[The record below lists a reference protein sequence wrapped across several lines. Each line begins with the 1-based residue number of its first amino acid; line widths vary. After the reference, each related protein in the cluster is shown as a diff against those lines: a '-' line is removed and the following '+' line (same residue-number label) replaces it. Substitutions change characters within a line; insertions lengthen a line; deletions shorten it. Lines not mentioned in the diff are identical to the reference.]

1 MDGPVV
7 GIIQKSL
14 YLAPVLTD
22 IHFPPGNEYRTGSEN
37 EPLTF
42 YMQSLAES
50 TRLDLLLGYF
60 SSSAISVLA
69 VGFATFIS
77 NDGRV
82 RLIINHILSAQ
93 DKAAVLTGGTTN
105 PVDYPFSVQDFQ
117 TLRGA
122 LDSYGHH
129 FFDCM
134 AWLIATKRI
143 QIRAIKPKDRRGISH
158 YKSGIFYDGINAVK
172 FKGSCNFTAS
182 GLLENLEELDVKLSW
197 QADYDGFADYEHEY
211 NQLFA
216 GLTDYAELI
225 PVEQIEE
232 AILHNYGG
240 KDLDELLVNEQT
252 LAAQKAKQVK
262 SQTHQK
268 AVARTLQTIEAYRT
282 APRFPYD
289 SGPRDYQRE
298 AYQNWVEN
306 KYQGIFAMATG
317 TGKTLTALN
326 CLLNESQKTGQYQ
339 AVIVVPTT
347 VLVEQWTDETRKFN
361 FLNIITVSAQ
371 TNGWPAELGDITTKI
386 SFGVGASFI
395 IIVTYKSFVKPA
407 FQTYFKRLPKTTLL
421 LADEAHNMASPM
433 VAQLLGGIHLDKRI
447 GLSATPK
454 RVYDPDGSA
463 AMDAF
468 FNDGNGP
475 ADRPYTYN
483 FSMERAIA
491 DGILC
496 PYYYYPNIVSL
507 LPDEMV
513 AYSEISAKL
522 AKLYARSPGDDRASK
537 QVEML
542 LMQRKRIIHKAQG
555 KLAVFENILTDIIAR
570 RNRIDYTLVYAPEGF
585 YADTEIDDE
594 TFPDLTDENRII
606 DFYAAIVRRVSPTTT
621 ITQYTSDAADK
632 DLTLKQFEQG
642 KINALLSMKCLDE
655 GVDIPRTGQ
664 AIFCSSTGNPRQFIQ
679 RRGRILR
686 QHPDKTFAYIYD
698 MVVIPRTDPNS
709 PHFALER
716 NLVRKE
722 LERVVHFAFMA
733 TNKYEATT
741 VFREVCDLYQLD
753 LDTIHTDLSA

>member
-1 MDGPVV
+1 M
-7 GIIQKSL
+7 L
-14 YLAPVLTD
+14 LD
-22 IHFPPGNEYRTGSEN
+22 IDFPLSNEYRTGSEN

-69 VGFATFIS
+69 VGFAKFIS
-77 NDGRV
+77 NGGRV

-93 DKAAVLTGGTTN
+93 DKAAVLAGATAN
-105 PVDYPFSVQDFQ
+105 PAHYSFSADDFQ

-129 FFDCM
+129 FFDCI
-134 AWLIATKRI
+134 AWLIATKRV
-143 QIRAIKPKDRRGISH
+143 QIRATKPKDRRGISH
-158 YKSGIFYDGINAVK
+158 YKSGIFYDGMNRVK

-197 QADYDGFADYEHEY
+197 KADDETFADYEHEY
-211 NQLFA
+211 NQLFS

-232 AILHNYGG
+232 AIIRDYGG
-240 KDLDELLVNEQT
+240 KHLDELLVNGHK
-252 LAAQKAKQVK
+252 LAAQKAKQVR

-268 AVARTLQTIEAYRT
+268 AVAQILRTIETYLA
-282 APRFPYD
+282 APRFPYE
-289 SGPRDYQRE
+289 SGPRTYQRE

-306 KYQGIFAMATG
+306 DYQGIFAMATG
-317 TGKTLTALN
+317 TGKTITALN
-326 CLLNESQKTGQYQ
+326 CVLNESHKTGQYQ
-339 AVIVVPTT
+339 AVILVPTT
-347 VLVEQWTDETRKFN
+347 VLVEQWTREARKFN
-361 FLNIITVSAQ
+361 FRNIIPVSPQ
-371 TNGWPAELGDITTKI
+371 TKDWPAELGDITNKL
-386 SFGVGASFI
+386 SFGVGASFV
-395 IIVTYKSFVKPA
+395 IIVTYKSFTKPA
-407 FQTYFKRLPKTTLL
+407 FQTYFKRLPKTTIL
-421 LADEAHNMASPM
+421 LADEAHNIASPS
-433 VAQLLGGIHLDKRI
+433 VAQLLGSIHLNKRI

-454 RVYDPDGSA
+454 RVYDPEGSA
-463 AMDAF
+463 AMEAF

-483 FSMERAIA
+483 FSMERAI
-491 DGILC
+491 DEGILC

-522 AKLYARSPGDDRASK
+522 AKLYARSQGDDRASK

-555 KLAVFENILTDIIAR
+555 KLAVFENILNDIIAR
-570 RNRIDYTLVYAPEGF
+570 RNCINYTLVYAPEGF
-585 YADTEIDDE
+585 YADAEIDDE

-606 DFYAAIVRRVSPTTT
+606 DFYAAIVRRVSPTT
-621 ITQYTSDAADK
+621 ITQYTSDSADK
-632 DLTLKQFEQG
+632 DLVLKQFEQG
-642 KINALLSMKCLDE
+642 RINALLSMKCLDE

-686 QHPDKTFAYIYD
+686 QHPDKNFAYIYD

-733 TNKYEATT
+733 TNKYEATN
-741 VFREVCDLYQLD
+741 VFREVCDLYQLN
-753 LDTIHTDLSA
+753 LDTIHTDLIA

>member
-1 MDGPVV
+1 
-7 GIIQKSL
+7 
-14 YLAPVLTD
+14 
-22 IHFPPGNEYRTGSEN
+22 
-37 EPLTF
+37 
-42 YMQSLAES
+42 MQSLAES

-69 VGFATFIS
+69 VGFAKFIS
-77 NDGRV
+77 NGGRV
-82 RLIINHILSAQ
+82 RLIINHILSGQ
-93 DKAAVLTGGTTN
+93 DKSALLTGTTAN
-105 PVDYPFSVQDFQ
+105 PANYSFSATDFQ
-117 TLRGA
+117 ALRGA

-129 FFDCM
+129 FFDCI
-134 AWLIATKRI
+134 AWLIATKRV

-158 YKSGIFYDGINAVK
+158 YKSGVFYDGTNRVK

-182 GLLENLEELDVKLSW
+182 GLLENLEELDIKRSW
-197 QADYDGFADYEHEY
+197 QAGVDAFADYEHEY
-211 NQLFA
+211 SQLFA

-225 PVEQIEE
+225 SVEQIEE
-232 AILHNYGG
+232 AITRDYGG
-240 KDLDELLVNEQT
+240 KDLDELLVNEQQ
-252 LAAQKAKQVK
+252 LAAQKAKQIRSK
-262 SQTHQK
+262 THQK
-268 AVARTLQTIEAYRT
+268 AVANVLQTIETYLAT
-282 APRFPYD
+282 PRFPYE

-298 AYQNWVEN
+298 ACENWVDN
-306 KYQGIFAMATG
+306 DHQGIFAMATG
-317 TGKTLTALN
+317 TGKTITALN
-326 CLLNESQKTGQYQ
+326 CVLNESQQTGHYQ
-339 AVIVVPTT
+339 AVILVPTT
-347 VLVEQWTDETRKFN
+347 VLVEQWTHEARRFN
-361 FLNIITVSAQ
+361 FRNIITVSAQ
-371 TNGWPAELGDITTKI
+371 SKTWPAELGDITTKL
-386 SFGVGASFI
+386 SFGVGASFV
-395 IIVTYKSFVKPA
+395 IIVTYKSFTKPA
-407 FQTYFKRLPKTTLL
+407 FQTYFKRLPKTTVL
-421 LADEAHNMASPM
+421 LADEAHNIASPS
-433 VAQLLGGIHLDKRI
+433 VAQLLGNIHLPKRI

-454 RVYDPDGSA
+454 RVYDPEGSA
-463 AMDAF
+463 AMEAF

-491 DGILC
+491 EGILC
-496 PYYYYPNIVSL
+496 PYYYYPKIVSL

-522 AKLYARSPGDDRASK
+522 AKLYAQSQGDDRASK

-555 KLAVFENILTDIIAR
+555 KLAVFETILNEIIAR
-570 RNRIDYTLVYAPEGF
+570 RNRIDYTLMYAPEGF

-632 DLTLKQFEQG
+632 DLTLRHFEQG

-655 GVDIPRTGQ
+655 GVDIPRTEQ

-686 QHPDKTFAYIYD
+686 QHPDKGFAYIYD

-709 PHFALER
+709 PHFQLER

-733 TNKYEATT
+733 TNKYEATN
-741 VFREVCDLYQLD
+741 VFREVCDLYQLN
-753 LDTIHTDLSA
+753 LDTIHTDLIA